1 MRIDI
6 NKLKVVPKHISDT
19 FQLCVYG
26 NPSPEISEWISSN
39 NLQTEE
45 VNSIYTNIILPDDID
60 ISTLFDIPAT
70 YKYLDGFSP
79 NLNKNLHI
87 GHFSNLVLGK
97 AFKSLGICENTVSI
111 YGDTLKGDIS
121 SETALSKLNQ
131 YLEDFEFNIDK
142 KYLASEMIYHKPLI
156 DGTGEYEGTKIFE
169 IGVQKIVGIKS
180 DGSTS
185 YFYQDVALAEML
197 NNTTLYLTGKEQTS
211 HFELLNMIYPNT
223 QHIGL
228 GLVKLNSKKMSSR
241 KNNVIFMQD
250 IIDELL
256 PLFDNNIHLVYNVF
270 AGMILKSRP
279 NVDKNINMD
288 IVKNPK
294 ESAGLYISYT
304 MARLNSAGC
313 VLKANNDYTSTELK
327 YSLIKAKT
335 DLKPNILFEAL
346 VEHCRY
352 INSLYDTITIK
363 GNEENRLMFQKLLG
377 DLVLGSESLGL
388 FIIDKV

>member
-1 MRIDI
+1 M
-6 NKLKVVPKHISDT
+6 
-19 FQLCVYG
+19 
-26 NPSPEISEWISSN
+26 
-39 NLQTEE
+39 
-45 VNSIYTNIILPDDID
+45 
-60 ISTLFDIPAT
+60 
-70 YKYLDGFSP
+70 DGFSP
-79 NLNKNLHI
+79 NLNKHLHI

-121 SETALSKLNQ
+121 SDIALAKLNQ
-131 YLEDFEFNIDK
+131 YLSDFEFSIDK
-142 KYLASEMIYHKPLI
+142 KFLASEMIYHKPLI
-156 DGTGEYEGTKIFE
+156 DGTGEYQNTKIFE
-169 IGVQKIVGIKS
+169 IGDQKIVGVKS

-197 NNTTLYLTGKEQTS
+197 NDTTLYLTGKEQTN
-211 HFELLNMIYPNT
+211 HFELLKMIYPDNIN
-223 QHIGL
+223 HIGL

-241 KNNVIFMQD
+241 MNNVIFMQD

-279 NVDKNINMD
+279 SVDKNVNMD
-288 IVKNPK
+288 IVSNPK

-313 VLKANNDYTSTELK
+313 VLKANEGYVSTELK

-363 GNEENRLMFQKLLG
+363 GNEENRLMFQELLG
-377 DLVLGSESLGL
+377 DLVLGSTSLGL
-388 FIIDKV
+388 FVIDKV